1 MTSRSRPDPS
11 GRRFFRCAADPYCTA
26 TLRREGIGLASPAVA
41 VTVTALVLAGVPGSV
56 VFPPPPPPPEPLE
69 PPPQPKTLA
78 AIPSVS
84 STANQRIRLRLG
96 RKVRISIAR
105 LAKAANPVR
114 LERSLPEFFFTLG
127 AVVELLTP

>member
-1 MTSRSRPDPS
+1 M
-11 GRRFFRCAADPYCTA
+11 
-26 TLRREGIGLASPAVA
+26 
-41 VTVTALVLAGVPGSV
+41 
-56 VFPPPPPPPEPLE
+56 FPPPPPPPEPLE

-127 AVVELLTP
+127 AVVEIVNTVVAALPLGVTVEGANVQLASEGRPAQAKLTA